1 MKSKELEDLTAQCIR
16 CGFCLESCPTF
27 KLTGSESDSPRGRIY
42 LLRSA
47 QAGTIPLETA
57 RGPIDRCL
65 GCQACETACPSA
77 VQYGKILSQGRTLL
91 EKQKPSLKKRFLL
104 NLLTNPSTS
113 GIAVK
118 GGILTRKLP
127 KPTPLPPRPPILLE
141 NPKGEVLL
149 LEGCVMKHLYPEVH
163 IATKRLVNAVG
174 YRIRSLDAGC
184 CGALHAHNGYLEI
197 AKSMSDRLKSQ
208 AGNTLILTNSAGCGS
223 FLKEQGLP
231 VKDISE
237 FLLENGLPELLA
249 QGPGFPHAITYHDA
263 CHLCH
268 AQGIRT
274 APRALLEAIPN
285 LKLISL
291 QDSDQCCGSAGIYQ
305 TLQPEFATKL
315 QTQKIQRIKETG
327 AKFLVQGNPGCH
339 SWIQQGLELSNVP
352 VQVVHLAELLN
363 QAI

>member
-57 RGPIDRCL
+57 RSPIDRCL
-65 GCQACETACPSA
+65 GCQACETACPSG

-91 EKQKPSLKKRFLL
+91 EKQKPSLKNRFLL

-197 AKSMSDRLKSQ
+197 AKSMSDRGSGRERRWFRKFS
-208 AGNTLILTNSAGCGS
+208 GENSAFYGDAAGAWVGEKVQKKAIFERGFLFFEEGS
-223 FLKEQGLP
+223 PLAKDFSVLHAAGAGGFARLAAEAAVYWAASGFKGDGSGLGGAE
-231 VKDISE
+231 KINS
-237 FLLENGLPELLA
+237 A
-249 QGPGFPHAITYHDA
+249 AR
-263 CHLCH
+263 
-268 AQGIRT
+268 GI
-274 APRALLEAIPN
+274 
-285 LKLISL
+285 
-291 QDSDQCCGSAGIYQ
+291 
-305 TLQPEFATKL
+305 
-315 QTQKIQRIKETG
+315 
-327 AKFLVQGNPGCH
+327 
-339 SWIQQGLELSNVP
+339 
-352 VQVVHLAELLN
+352 
-363 QAI
+363 